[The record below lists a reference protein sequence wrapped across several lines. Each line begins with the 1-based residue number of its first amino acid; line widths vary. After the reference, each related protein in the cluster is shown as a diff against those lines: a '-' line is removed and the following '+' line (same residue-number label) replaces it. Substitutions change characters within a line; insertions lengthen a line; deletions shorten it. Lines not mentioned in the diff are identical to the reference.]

1 MPFFRDVIEAA
12 TGRRILKFDEAS
24 RRVVREINDWIDR
37 NLTRLSQ
44 LVETNYVGRPN
55 EFGNY
60 LEPELIE
67 LIDRECPL
75 DCRRP
80 TTAKGMCRQWVTQMA
95 GLLWR
100 NKKK

>member
-1 MPFFRDVIEAA
+1 
-12 TGRRILKFDEAS
+12 LKFDEAS
-24 RRVVREINDWIDR
+24 RRVVREIDDWIDR

-55 EFGNY
+55 ELGTYF
-60 LEPELIE
+60 EAELVE

-80 TTAKGMCRQWVTQMA
+80 TTAKGIVQAVGCPDGWVAVAEQKEV
-95 GLLWR
+95 GLR
-100 NKKK
+100 RTVSKEG